1 MESFYKKND
10 LGVSIEYSIVSYY
23 EEEENK
29 YVIYTDFVESDS
41 DMGVRLFVSKVTDDS
56 LVDIPKEEED
66 RIIQLFLNTI
76 KEKISLVI
84 L

>member
-76 KEKISLVI
+76 KEKIS
-84 L
+84 